1 MTLKDRDRLVVLKK
15 AQKRLIT
22 QREAAEELRLTER
35 HARRLLRRLKQQ
47 GDCAVLHGLRGR
59 VSNRR
64 LSEKQREKAIRIL
77 SREVYRGFGPTL
89 AAEYLAKKHG
99 LKIGRETV
107 RKLMIGA
114 RLWQGRRRKV
124 ETVHVWRERRH
135 SRGEMVQWDTS
146 DHDWLEGRAGRG
158 SI

>member
-1 MTLKDRDRLVVLKK
+1 M
-15 AQKRLIT
+15 
-22 QREAAEELRLTER
+22 
-35 HARRLLRRLKQQ
+35 
-47 GDCAVLHGLRGR
+47 LHGLRGR

-89 AAEYLAKKHG
+89 AAEYLAAKHG
-99 LKIGRETV
+99 LKIGREEQV

-124 ETVHVWRERRH
+124 ETVHVWRGGDIH
-135 SRGEMVQWDTS
+135 
-146 DHDWLEGRAGRG
+146 AGRWCSG
-158 SI
+158 TPPITTG